1 MVIQV
6 ISAMKSGHIF
16 AMTGVVLL
24 SLGLYAAQP
33 KPASK
38 NRAATGKAASS
49 QIFRPVALNP
59 PGSVAITTTS
69 LPDGIVGQSYS
80 STVTANGGY
89 QPYTF
94 SAVGLPAGLGIDAS
108 GDISGVPTASG
119 TSSVTVTVTDAAS
132 GRASQP
138 FSLNILPGAQ
148 SLSITT
154 RSLVPG
160 GTGQS
165 YSQQVTAIG
174 GTPPYSFSANGLPGG
189 LGISMSGLISGTPT
203 QNGTYSVVVAVSDA
217 AGAKTTSGFTFSVTS
232 SLTIT
237 TTALPAGG
245 VGQSYFQVI
254 NAAGGASPVTF
265 TATGLPPGLTLTSSP
280 STPMA
285 QISGQPTS
293 AGSFVVDVTV
303 MDANHGEFTSE
314 YTLIVYSVPAISTA
328 SPLPDAIV
336 GTPYSLALSAT
347 GGLGPY
353 KFFLLS
359 GPSTVKINT
368 AGLVTATFPNFGPV
382 TFTAQVIDSLN
393 NSSSKTFTLPVD
405 AALQQLN
412 VSPQSIQISAPVG
425 GGETLPTQNITLTGG
440 TPGAN
445 YQLTV
450 DDGNAGPA
458 PPWLQVTPTG
468 GVVPGVIHVS
478 LLPNTLGAGSY
489 SARIRITAIMAGK
502 TSLPVDVAV
511 SLTVTAGTPQLSV
524 FPSTMRFT
532 KHVPVEALV
541 VHNSG
546 PGGPLNFTAT
556 VNGRNSFITNISPS
570 SGLTPAV
577 LTVTVNVGAPGA
589 YRDSIHIATS
599 AGSVDIPVSL
609 FVPNP
614 GPVLAVDQTG
624 FRCQVIQGAG
634 TSTTQSIHILNSGDA
649 GTTANW
655 SADLISGS
663 DWLSLGSTSGAATTT
678 NPSTLV
684 LKTGPGAAME
694 TSGAHYALIR
704 ITSSDLQG
712 SPQYVT
718 GVLDVA
724 PAGTPPSPD
733 PTKGGFFFVGAAS
746 GAPPAPQL
754 LEVGTSSLDPVS
766 VAATTATTDGNK
778 WLTVSPASASA
789 SSTQTGEFTIST
801 NTIGL
806 KPGFYTGDVVLAIQN
821 QLRCVNVTLDV
832 APAGTVISTSAGL
845 SPLAVSQARDAGGCV
860 ASQIALT
867 ETGLVSNFSLP
878 ASYPAALGMQLNDD
892 CGGSVVNGTVVASF
906 SNGDPPLTLLGDGVT
921 SFYSATWQPQSSSS
935 SVTVTLNAAA
945 PGLTPASAQFTGGVN
960 GNSTPAPSM
969 VIDGLLHNVN
979 PVVGAAVAPGTVSQV
994 YGSNLTT
1001 SPQSPSTLPLPVDL
1015 QGVEVLVGGL
1025 NAPIYYIS
1033 PTQLTI
1039 QVPSELTATNE
1050 YQAIIVSSNAYSL
1063 PQPVDVVPV
1072 APGVVAF
1079 PDGSIV
1085 AQHSADFSLVSSTS
1099 PAKPGEVLII
1109 YLVGLGAT
1117 NVVVP
1122 SGSPAPSNQ
1131 LISVS
1136 NPVTVTI
1143 DGETVQTPFVGLTPG
1158 GVGLYQINLV
1168 VPADAKAGKL
1178 AVAITEA
1185 GIAANPSTLLVQPL
1199 P

>member
-1 MVIQV
+1 
-6 ISAMKSGHIF
+6 MKSGHIF
-16 AMTGVVLL
+16 VMTGVLL

-33 KPASK
+33 KPPSK
-38 NRAATGKAASS
+38 NRAATGNAASE
-49 QIFRPVALNP
+49 QIFRPVAFNP
-59 PGSVAITTTS
+59 PGSVSITTTS
-69 LPDGIVGQSYS
+69 LPDGTVGQSYS
-80 STVTANGGY
+80 SAVSATGGY

-94 SAVGLPAGLGIDAS
+94 SATGLPDGLGIGAS
-108 GDISGVPTASG
+108 GNITGVPTASG
-119 TSSVTVTVTDAAS
+119 TSTVNVTVTDAAS
-132 GRASQP
+132 GTASQP
-138 FSLNILPGAQ
+138 FSLNILPAAQ
-148 SLSITT
+148 TLSITT
-154 RSLVPG
+154 RSLAPG

-174 GTPPYSFSANGLPGG
+174 GTPPYSFSANGLPAG
-189 LGISMSGLISGTPT
+189 LSINMSGLITGTPT
-203 QNGTYSVVVAVSDA
+203 QNGVYSVAVGVSDA
-217 AGAKTTSGFTFSVTS
+217 AGAKTTSGFTLTVTS

-237 TTALPAGG
+237 TTTLAAGA

-254 NAAGGASPVTF
+254 SAVGGTSPLTF
-265 TATGLPPGLTLTSSP
+265 TATGLPPGLTLTGSSTSDP
-280 STPMA
+280 TA

-303 MDANHGEFTSE
+303 MDAKHGGFTSE
-314 YTLIVYSVPAISTA
+314 YTLVVYSAPAISTA
-328 SPLPDAIV
+328 SPLPDATA

-359 GPSTVKINT
+359 GPSTVKIST
-368 AGLVTATFPNFGPV
+368 AGLVTATFSSFGSV

-412 VSPQSIQISAPVG
+412 VSPQSIQVTAPVG
-425 GGETLPTQNITLTGG
+425 GGETPPSQDIMLTGG
-440 TPGAN
+440 TSGTS
-445 YQLTV
+445 YQLIV
-450 DDGNAGPA
+450 DDGNGGAA
-458 PPWLQVTPTG
+458 PPWLQVTPTSG
-468 GVVPGVIHVS
+468 AVPGVIHVS
-478 LLPNTLGAGSY
+478 LLPNTLAAGNY
-489 SARIRITAIMAGK
+489 SARIRVTAVVGGK

-511 SLTVTAGTPQLSV
+511 SLTETAGTPQLSV

-532 KHVPVEALV
+532 KHVPMEGLV

-546 PGGPLNFTAT
+546 SGGPLNFTAT
-556 VNGRNSFITNISPS
+556 VNGKNSFITNISPS
-570 SGLTPAV
+570 SGQTPAV
-577 LTVTVNVGAPGA
+577 LSVTANVGAPGA

-599 AGSVDIPVSL
+599 AGSMDIPVSL

-624 FRCQVIQGAG
+624 FRFQVIQGAG
-634 TSTTQSIHILNSGDA
+634 TSTTQSIRIMNSGDT
-649 GTTANW
+649 GTTVNW

-663 DWLSLGSTSGAATTT
+663 DWLSLGSSSGAATTT
-678 NPSTLV
+678 NPSALV
-684 LKTGPGAAME
+684 LKTGPGAAAE
-694 TSGAHYALIR
+694 TPGGHYALIR
-704 ITSSDLQG
+704 ITAPGSQG
-712 SPQYVT
+712 APLYVT

-724 PAGTPPSPD
+724 PSGTAPSPD

-746 GAPPAPQL
+746 GAQPATQL
-754 LEVGTSSLDPVS
+754 LEVGTSSPGPVT
-766 VAATTATTDGNK
+766 VAATTSTSDGAK
-778 WLTVSPASASA
+778 WLSVSPASATA
-789 SSTQTGEFTIST
+789 SSTQTGEFSIST
-801 NTIGL
+801 NTTGL
-806 KPGFYTGDVVLAIQN
+806 KPGFYSGKVVVAILN
-821 QLRCVNVTLDV
+821 QLRSVNVTLDV
-832 APAGTVISTSAGL
+832 APAGTVISTATGPVSQ
-845 SPLAVSQARDAGGCV
+845 AVLPRVTQARDASGCV

-867 ETGLVSNFSLP
+867 ETGIVSNFSLP
-878 ASYPAALGMQLNDD
+878 ASWPATLEMQLNDD
-892 CGGSVVNGTVVASF
+892 CGGSVVNGTVIASF

-921 SFYSATWQPQSSSS
+921 PFYSATWQPQSSAS
-935 SVTVTLNAAA
+935 SVTVTLNAVA

-960 GNSTPAPSM
+960 SNSTPAPSM

-994 YGSNLTT
+994 YGTNLTT
-1001 SPQSPSTLPLPVDL
+1001 SPDSPSTLPLPVDL
-1015 QGVEVLVGGL
+1015 QGVQVLVGGL
-1025 NAPIYYIS
+1025 SAPIYYIS

-1039 QVPSELTATNE
+1039 QVPSELTATSE
-1050 YQAIIVSSNAYSL
+1050 YQAIIVVGNAYSL

-1099 PAKPGEVLII
+1099 PAKPGEVLIV

-1117 NVVVP
+1117 DVVVP
-1122 SGSPAPSNQ
+1122 SGTPAPSNQ

-1168 VPADAKAGKL
+1168 VPADAKTGAL
-1178 AVAITEA
+1178 PVTITEA
-1185 GIAANPSTLLVQPL
+1185 GIAANPSTLLVQR
-1199 P
+1199 

>member
-1 MVIQV
+1 
-6 ISAMKSGHIF
+6 MKSGHIF
-16 AMTGVVLL
+16 AMTGVLL

-33 KPASK
+33 RPASK
-38 NRAATGKAASS
+38 NRTATGKAPSQ

-59 PGSVAITTTS
+59 PGSVAIATTS
-69 LPDGIVGQSYS
+69 LPDGILGQSYF
-80 STVTANGGY
+80 STVMATGGT

-94 SAVGLPAGLGIDAS
+94 SATGLPNGLGIGAS
-108 GDISGVPTASG
+108 GDITGIPTVGG
-119 TSSVTVTVTDAAS
+119 TSTVNVTVTDAAS
-132 GRASQP
+132 GKASQP
-138 FSLNILPGAQ
+138 FSLNILPAAQ
-148 SLSITT
+148 TLSITT

-160 GTGQS
+160 GTGQI

-174 GTPPYSFSANGLPGG
+174 GTPPYSFSASGLPAG
-189 LGISMSGLISGTPT
+189 LSISMSGLITGTPT
-203 QNGTYSVVVAVSDA
+203 QNGLYSVVVGVSDA
-217 AGAKTTSGFTFSVTS
+217 AGAKTTAGFSLSVTS

-237 TTALPAGG
+237 TTSLPVGG

-254 NAAGGASPVTF
+254 NAVGGTSPFTF
-265 TATGLPPGLTLTSSP
+265 TATGLPPGLTLTNSP
-280 STPMA
+280 SAPLA

-293 AGSFVVDVTV
+293 AGSFVVDVDVT
-303 MDANHGEFTSE
+303 DANHNEFTSE
-314 YTLIVYSVPAISTA
+314 YTLVVYSVPAISTS
-328 SPLPDAIV
+328 SPLPDAV
-336 GTPYSLALSAT
+336 AGTPYSLALSAT
-347 GGLGPY
+347 GGLAPY

-368 AGLVTATFPNFGPV
+368 VGLVTATFSSFGSV

-393 NSSSKTFTLPVD
+393 NSSTKTFTLPVD
-405 AALQQLN
+405 AALQQLT
-412 VSPQSIQISAPVG
+412 VSPQSIQITAPVG
-425 GGETLPTQNITLTGG
+425 GGETPPTQDIMLTGG
-440 TPGAN
+440 TPGVS

-450 DDGNAGPA
+450 DDGNGGAAPA
-458 PPWLQVTPTG
+458 WLQVTPTSG
-468 GVVPGVIHVS
+468 AVPGVIHVS
-478 LLPNTLGAGSY
+478 LLPNTLPAGNY
-489 SARIRITAIMAGK
+489 SARIRVTAVVGGK

-511 SLTVTAGTPQLSV
+511 SLTETAGTPQLSI

-532 KHVPVEALV
+532 KHVPLEALV
-541 VHNSG
+541 VHNTGS
-546 PGGPLNFTAT
+546 GGPLSFTAT
-556 VNGRNSFITNISPS
+556 VNGKNSFITNISPS
-570 SGLTPAV
+570 SGQTPAV
-577 LTVTVNVGAPGA
+577 LSVTVNVGAPGA

-599 AGSVDIPVSL
+599 AGSMDIPVSL
-609 FVPNP
+609 FVPNA

-624 FRCQVIQGAG
+624 FRFQVIQGAG
-634 TSTTQSIHILNSGDA
+634 TSTTQSVRVLNSGDT
-649 GTTANW
+649 GTTVNW

-684 LKTGPGAAME
+684 LKTAPGAAME
-694 TSGAHYALIR
+694 TPGGHYALIR
-704 ITSSDLQG
+704 ITAPGSQG
-712 SPQYVT
+712 APQYVV

-724 PAGTPPSPD
+724 PSGTAPSPD
-733 PTKGGFFFVGAAS
+733 PTKGGFFFLGAAS
-746 GAPPAPQL
+746 GAQPAAQL
-754 LEVGTSSLDPVS
+754 LEVGTSSSSAVT
-766 VAATTATTDGNK
+766 VAATTSTSDGGK
-778 WLTVSPASASA
+778 WLSVSPASATA
-789 SSTQTGEFTIST
+789 SSTQTGEFSIST
-801 NTIGL
+801 NTTGL
-806 KPGFYTGDVVLAIQN
+806 KPGFYTGEVVVAILN
-821 QLRCVNVTLDV
+821 QLRSVNVTLDV
-832 APAGTVISTSAGL
+832 APAGAVISTSAGPGPQGV
-845 SPLAVSQARDAGGCV
+845 SQAASQARDASGCV

-867 ETGLVSNFSLP
+867 ETGIVSNFSLP
-878 ASYPAALGMQLNDD
+878 ASYPAALAAQLYDD

-921 SFYSATWQPQSSSS
+921 PFYSATWQPQSSSS

-945 PGLTPASAQFTGGVN
+945 PGLTPAEAQFTGGVN
-960 GNSTPAPSM
+960 GNSTPAPAM

-994 YGSNLTT
+994 YGTNLTT
-1001 SPQSPSTLPLPVDL
+1001 SPNSPSTLPLPVDF
-1015 QGVEVLVGGL
+1015 QGVQVLVGGL
-1025 NAPIYYIS
+1025 SAPIYYIS

-1050 YQAIIVSSNAYSL
+1050 YQALIVAGNAYSL

-1099 PAKPGEVLII
+1099 PAKPGEVLIV

-1122 SGSPAPSNQ
+1122 SGTPAPSNQ

-1136 NPVTVTI
+1136 SPVTVTI

-1168 VPADAKAGKL
+1168 VPADAKTGKL
-1178 AVAITEA
+1178 PVTITEA
-1185 GIAANPSTLLVQPL
+1185 GIAANPSTLLVQR
-1199 P
+1199 